1 MRGVLL
7 LSGTA
12 PFCLLLLEL
21 GLRVYNPFHF
31 RVKGNKIVLTANRV
45 ELYHGSSPKF
55 EKLITVTRNSLGFR
69 GPDPPENRDATLS
82 VIAVGGSTTECRSM
96 SDQAMWTAA
105 LGRNLAE
112 RFHPVWVDNAGLN
125 GHSTFAHA
133 VLLRDHVIPLHPKV
147 VVFHIGGMDQ
157 GHTAPMGLD
166 FERISGIHSWRPWD
180 LLVTAGRSSELFM
193 TGYNL

>member
-1 MRGVLL
+1 MSNRFRALMRGVLL

-12 PFCLLLLEL
+12 LFCLLLLEL

-82 VIAVGGSTTECRSM
+82 VIAVGGSTTECRSL
-96 SDQAMWTAA
+96 SDQRC
-105 LGRNLAE
+105 GRRCWAE
-112 RFHPVWVDNAGLN
+112 TWLN
-125 GHSTFAHA
+125 GFTRCGW
-133 VLLRDHVIPLHPKV
+133 LTR
-147 VVFHIGGMDQ
+147 
-157 GHTAPMGLD
+157 
-166 FERISGIHSWRPWD
+166 
-180 LLVTAGRSSELFM
+180 
-193 TGYNL
+193 